1 MQPVLDAIS
10 RVGPSD
16 ANILITGEHGTGKEV
31 VAQTLHA
38 ISPRAS
44 RPMIAVNT
52 GALPEG
58 TFESELFG
66 HVKGAFS
73 SATSDSRGLLRS
85 AEGGTLFLDEIN
97 ALPLSTQPQLLRA
110 LLEKEV
116 RGVGSSH
123 VYHVDVRIV
132 AATSQDLESA
142 VTAGRFS
149 QDLFFTL
156 SSARIE
162 APPLRSVKDDI
173 PVIAMHCVRRLNRQ
187 FARNVRHIAPG
198 AMAAL
203 MAYDFPGNVLEL
215 ENIIERAYACGADDE
230 IRLSDLPALSPA
242 TPAST
247 PTAAACRTVED
258 FERGLVVE
266 MLRAHSND
274 KAKAAAALGMSER
287 TLYRRLK
294 KHRLTAQ

>member
-1 MQPVLDAIS
+1 M
-10 RVGPSD
+10 
-16 ANILITGEHGTGKEV
+16 
-31 VAQTLHA
+31 
-38 ISPRAS
+38 
-44 RPMIAVNT
+44 
-52 GALPEG
+52 
-58 TFESELFG
+58 ESELFG

-132 AATSQDLESA
+132 AATNQDLESA

-156 SSARIE
+156 NSARIE
-162 APPLRSVKDDI
+162 VPPLRSVKDDI
-173 PVIAMHCVRRLNRQ
+173 PLIAMHCVRRLNRQ
-187 FARNVRHIAPG
+187 FGRNVRHIAAG
-198 AMAAL
+198 AMSAL

-247 PTAAACRTVED
+247 PTSAACRTVED